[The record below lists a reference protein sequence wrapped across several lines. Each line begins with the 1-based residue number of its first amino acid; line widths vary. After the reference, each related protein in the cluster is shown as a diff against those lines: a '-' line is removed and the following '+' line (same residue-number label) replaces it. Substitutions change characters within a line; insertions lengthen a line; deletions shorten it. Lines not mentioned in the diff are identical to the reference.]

1 MIDLQDNLKT
11 GQTSNRA
18 KSAKTTRS
26 QCMTDKKIDPHYFS
40 RKRILSFG
48 GGVDSSAILLIHLY
62 HENLMIDH
70 VVFSDTGAE
79 SAETYANVRR
89 FQQLCEDHDLPFS
102 IVSKEDE
109 TITQWV
115 TRLGIVPLMIGGSH
129 VCSKKFK
136 GDVIAKWAKKTY
148 PDQEI
153 TYLIGIEPDEGHR
166 PARFTK
172 PKSDTAEYEYPL
184 VDLDETRES
193 CIELL
198 KSHGFNVPKS
208 SCVFCP
214 FLSEGESRD
223 ARKDPQKWDLIKLVE
238 ERFQEESPRKHQAW
252 IDAGKPLNKGGKC
265 FKGHWRKDS
274 WAEGARLF
282 VRKVDGKILSV
293 DEWEKKIDS
302 ESAPQRP
309 SLGQLLEGQYQ

>member
-1 MIDLQDNLKT
+1 M
-11 GQTSNRA
+11 
-18 KSAKTTRS
+18 
-26 QCMTDKKIDPHYFS
+26 
-40 RKRILSFG
+40 
-48 GGVDSSAILLIHLY
+48 
-62 HENLMIDH
+62 
-70 VVFSDTGAE
+70 
-79 SAETYANVRR
+79 
-89 FQQLCEDHDLPFS
+89 S
-102 IVSKEDE
+102 IVELLN
-109 TITQWV
+109 Q
-115 TRLGIVPLMIGGSH
+115 G
-129 VCSKKFK
+129 
-136 GDVIAKWAKKTY
+136 
-148 PDQEI
+148 
-153 TYLIGIEPDEGHR
+153 
-166 PARFTK
+166 
-172 PKSDTAEYEYPL
+172 DTAEYEYPL

-214 FLSEGESRD
+214 FLSEGEIRD